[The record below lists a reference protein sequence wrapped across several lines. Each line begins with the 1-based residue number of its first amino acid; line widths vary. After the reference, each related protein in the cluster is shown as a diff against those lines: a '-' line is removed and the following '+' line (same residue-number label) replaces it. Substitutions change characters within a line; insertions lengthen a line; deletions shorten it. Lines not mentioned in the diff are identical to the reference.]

1 MLKWFMKFFGTTAG
15 ERGELEAK
23 EEPKQPDLLEGKLV
37 IIKAG
42 FEESTDGEARIRV
55 EVDYD
60 DVFVKSLRARGYVGT
75 DDHNIVMRYV
85 ADVHRSI
92 LQNNNLG
99 FD

>member
-1 MLKWFMKFFGTTAG
+1 MIKWIKGFFSTA
-15 ERGELEAK
+15 EK
-23 EEPKQPDLLEGKLV
+23 TPQQEPTPTPEQLEGKLV

-42 FEESTDGEARIRV
+42 FEDSKDGEARIRV

-60 DVFVKSLRARGYVGT
+60 DVFVKSLRSRGYVGT
-75 DDHNIVMRYV
+75 DDHNVVMKYV

-92 LQNNNLG
+92 LQNNNIG

>member
-1 MLKWFMKFFGTTAG
+1 MLKWFMKFFGTT
-15 ERGELEAK
+15 EAEPVK
-23 EEPKQPDLLEGKLV
+23 EQPKTDQLEGKLV

-42 FEESTDGEARIRV
+42 FDEENPDGEARIRV

-75 DDHNIVMRYV
+75 DDHNVVMKYV

>member
-1 MLKWFMKFFGTTAG
+1 MFKWFMKFFGTTAE
-15 ERGELEAK
+15 ERAITEKPAK
-23 EEPKQPDLLEGKLV
+23 AVEDQLEGKLV

-42 FEESTDGEARIRV
+42 FDDSGDGEARIRV

-60 DVFVKSLRARGYVGT
+60 DVFVKSLRARGYTGT

>member
-1 MLKWFMKFFGTTAG
+1 MFKWFMKFFGTTAE
-15 ERGELEAK
+15 ERAAK
-23 EEPKQPDLLEGKLV
+23 EEPKTDQLEGKLV

-42 FEESTDGEARIRV
+42 FDEENPDGESRIRV

-60 DVFVKSLRARGYVGT
+60 EIFVKSLRARGYVGT
-75 DDHNIVMRYV
+75 DDHNIVMKYV